1 MKRILLSL
9 LALLFLMLLLLSPAT
24 SLEGARNGLL
34 LWAYT
39 VLPTLLPF
47 MIGTGMIVSL
57 GAVHLAMR
65 PFSPLLSF
73 FFHFSEPAGFA
84 FLTGLL
90 CGYPMGAKMDRDLL
104 ESGQITATEANCLLA
119 ICNHP
124 SPMFITG
131 YTALESQKMFPAS
144 APFPLSIFLVSLY
157 LPVFPIFFLARHYYL
172 KNVENTNNI
181 CISTDNSKT
190 VSNLTVMPKTFSLD
204 EHLMN
209 CLETMEKIGLYIML
223 FSILSLYLF
232 KLPLPGPDL
241 FKPALM
247 GFLEITTGIRNIC
260 EHASGLSG
268 LLLVTASVS
277 FGGISG
283 IFQTRSVLMRNS
295 GRKNAGLSIRHYI
308 FWKALHS
315 LLSCI
320 FLLILWKL
328 YASSFFS
335 S

>member
-47 MIGTGMIVSL
+47 MI
-57 GAVHLAMR
+57 VHLVMR
-65 PFSPLLSF
+65 PFSPLLAF

-104 ESGQITATEANCLLA
+104 ENGQITATEANCLLA

-124 SPMFITG
+124 SPMFLTG
-131 YTALESQKMFPAS
+131 YTTLESQKMVPAS
-144 APFPLSIFLVSLY
+144 APFPLPIFLLSLY
-157 LPVFPIFFLARHYYL
+157 LPVFPIFFLARHYYQ
-172 KNVENTNNI
+172 KNAENTNNI
-181 CISTDNSKT
+181 CISTNNSKAD
-190 VSNLTVMPKTFSLD
+190 SNLTVMPKTFSLD
-204 EHLMN
+204 DHLMS

>member
-9 LALLFLMLLLLSPAT
+9 LALLFLILLLLSPAT

-34 LWAYT
+34 LWAFT

-47 MIGTGMIVSL
+47 MIGTGIIASL
-57 GAVHLAMR
+57 GTVHLAMR

-104 ESGQITATEANCLLA
+104 ENGQITATEANCLLA
-119 ICNHP
+119 SCNHP
-124 SPMFITG
+124 SPMFLTG
-131 YTALESQKMFPAS
+131 YTTLESQKMFPAS
-144 APFPLSIFLVSLY
+144 APFPLPIFLLSLY
-157 LPVFPIFFLARHYYL
+157 LPVFPIFFLARHYYQ
-172 KNVENTNNI
+172 KNAENTNNI
-181 CISTDNSKT
+181 CISTNNSKA

-204 EHLMN
+204 DH
-209 CLETMEKIGLYIML
+209 LETMEKIGLYIML

>member
-84 FLTGLL
+84 FITGLL

-104 ESGQITATEANCLLA
+104 ENGQITATEANCLLA

-124 SPMFITG
+124 SPMFLTG
-131 YTALESQKMFPAS
+131 YTTLESQKMFPAS
-144 APFPLSIFLVSLY
+144 APFPLPIFLLSLY
-157 LPVFPIFFLARHYYL
+157 LPVFPIFFLARHYYQ
-172 KNVENTNNI
+172 KNAENTNNI
-181 CISTDNSKT
+181 CISTNNSKA

-204 EHLMN
+204 DH
-209 CLETMEKIGLYIML
+209 
-223 FSILSLYLF
+223 
-232 KLPLPGPDL
+232 L

>member
-84 FLTGLL
+84 FITGLL

-104 ESGQITATEANCLLA
+104 ENGQITATEANCLLA

-124 SPMFITG
+124 SPMFLTG
-131 YTALESQKMFPAS
+131 YTTLESQKMFPAS
-144 APFPLSIFLVSLY
+144 QRLRPGRFPLIRYEVLRGHQE
-157 LPVFPIFFLARHYYL
+157 PAQ
-172 KNVENTNNI
+172 
-181 CISTDNSKT
+181 C
-190 VSNLTVMPKTFSLD
+190 
-204 EHLMN
+204 HL
-209 CLETMEKIGLYIML
+209 
-223 FSILSLYLF
+223 
-232 KLPLPGPDL
+232 LPGNRIND
-241 FKPALM
+241 A
-247 GFLEITTGIRNIC
+247 
-260 EHASGLSG
+260 
-268 LLLVTASVS
+268 V
-277 FGGISG
+277 
-283 IFQTRSVLMRNS
+283 
-295 GRKNAGLSIRHYI
+295 
-308 FWKALHS
+308 
-315 LLSCI
+315 
-320 FLLILWKL
+320 
-328 YASSFFS
+328 
-335 S
+335 

>member
-1 MKRILLSL
+1 M
-9 LALLFLMLLLLSPAT
+9 
-24 SLEGARNGLL
+24 
-34 LWAYT
+34 
-39 VLPTLLPF
+39 
-47 MIGTGMIVSL
+47 
-57 GAVHLAMR
+57 
-65 PFSPLLSF
+65 
-73 FFHFSEPAGFA
+73 
-84 FLTGLL
+84 FLTG
-90 CGYPMGAKMDRDLL
+90 
-104 ESGQITATEANCLLA
+104 
-119 ICNHP
+119 
-124 SPMFITG
+124 
-131 YTALESQKMFPAS
+131 YTTLESQKMFPAS
-144 APFPLSIFLVSLY
+144 APFPLPIFLLSLY
-157 LPVFPIFFLARHYYL
+157 LPVFPIFFLARHYYQ
-172 KNVENTNNI
+172 KNAENTNNI
-181 CISTDNSKT
+181 CISTNNSKA

-204 EHLMN
+204 DHLMS

>member
-1 MKRILLSL
+1 MKRILISL
-9 LALLFLMLLLLSPAT
+9 LAFFFLMLLLLSPAT
-24 SLEGARNGLL
+24 ALEGARNGLL

-47 MIGTGMIVSL
+47 MIGTGIISI
-57 GAVHLAMR
+57 
-65 PFSPLLSF
+65 
-73 FFHFSEPAGFA
+73 FFHFPDPAIFI

-104 ESGQITATEANCLLA
+104 ERGQISPEQASWLLA

-124 SPMFITG
+124 SPMFLTG
-131 YTALESQKMFPAS
+131 YTALEGQKLFPAS
-144 APFPLSIFLVSLY
+144 APFPLVIFLIALY
-157 LPVFPIFFLARHYYL
+157 LPVLPISFLARHYYKANT
-172 KNVENTNNI
+172 KNTEITNHI
-181 CISTDNSKT
+181 CDPANSRKAESSQ
-190 VSNLTVMPKTFSLD
+190 VKPLPKPFSLD
-204 EHLMN
+204 SHLMS
-209 CLETMEKIGLYIML
+209 CLETMEKIGLFIML
-223 FSILSLYLF
+223 FSMLSLYLF
-232 KLPLPGPDL
+232 KLPLPGPPPI
-241 FKPALM
+241 KPALI
-247 GFLEITTGIRNIC
+247 GLLEITTGIHTIC
-260 EHASGLSG
+260 EHVPGLPG

-283 IFQTRSVLMRNS
+283 IFQTRSVLTINS

-320 FLLILWKL
+320 FLLILWKF

>member
-1 MKRILLSL
+1 
-9 LALLFLMLLLLSPAT
+9 
-24 SLEGARNGLL
+24 
-34 LWAYT
+34 
-39 VLPTLLPF
+39 
-47 MIGTGMIVSL
+47 
-57 GAVHLAMR
+57 
-65 PFSPLLSF
+65 
-73 FFHFSEPAGFA
+73 
-84 FLTGLL
+84 
-90 CGYPMGAKMDRDLL
+90 MGAKMDRDLL

-124 SPMFITG
+124 SPMFLTG
-131 YTALESQKMFPAS
+131 YTTLESQKMFPAS
-144 APFPLSIFLVSLY
+144 APFPLPIFLLSLY
-157 LPVFPIFFLARHYYL
+157 LPVFPIFFLARHYYQ
-172 KNVENTNNI
+172 KNAENTNNI
-181 CISTDNSKT
+181 CISTNNSKA

-204 EHLMN
+204 DHLMS

-308 FWKALHS
+308 FWKAIHI

-320 FLLILWKL
+320 LLLILWKL